1 METPLV
7 INDPSQV
14 AEARSHA
21 ALVARLHGFSEE
33 LGAKAALVVTEAA
46 TNLLKYGGGGTILT
60 RPYAEIDH
68 AGIEVLALDRGPG
81 MAHLDI
87 STQDGHST
95 SGSLGLGLGGIQRVS
110 SFHEIYTGDSLGT
123 AILARLRSDQAVEPA
138 GRPRQWLTVGGLST
152 PKVGEESCG
161 DAWATRWV
169 AGALWV
175 TAVDGLGHGPQAARA
190 SHEAVRVFQEA
201 NPDATPYDVIR
212 AAHGALKATRG
223 AVMAVA
229 VIRPVLGSFEFA
241 GVGNISTALIKP
253 GELRRLP
260 STDGTVGYSVRTIRE
275 QSYSWEPGSILA
287 LSTDGLSTRWNLAGH
302 PGLQRRHPAL
312 IASVLHRDFSRT
324 NDDATIVVVKDE
336 QA

>member
-7 INDPSQV
+7 IQELSQV
-14 AEARSHA
+14 AQARQHA
-21 ALVARLHGFSEE
+21 ALVAQTHGFSEA
-33 LGAKAALVVTEAA
+33 LSAKVALIVTEAA
-46 TNLLKYGGGGTILT
+46 TNLIKYAGGGTILT

-68 AGIEVLALDRGPG
+68 VGLEVLVLDRGPG
-81 MAHLDI
+81 MAHPETSARDGY
-87 STQDGHST
+87 STGGT
-95 SGSLGLGLGGIQRVS
+95 LGLGLGGIARAS
-110 SFHEIYTGDSLGT
+110 SFHEIYTSEKLGT
-123 AILARLRSDQAVEPA
+123 AILARVRSDQPVEPA
-138 GRPRQWLTVGGLST
+138 GRPGQWLTVSGLSV
-152 PKVGEESCG
+152 PKAGQESCG

-190 SHEAVRVFQEA
+190 AHEAIRVFEQA
-201 NPDATPYDVIR
+201 DASATPYDVIR
-212 AAHGALKATRG
+212 NAHVALKATRG

-241 GVGNISTALIKP
+241 GIGNISTLLITP
-253 GELRRLP
+253 EEVRRLP

-275 QSYSWEPGSILA
+275 QSYPWVPGSVLA

-302 PGLQRRHPAL
+302 PGLQQRHPAL
-312 IASVLHRDFSRT
+312 IASVIHRDFWRAS
-324 NDDATIVVVKDE
+324 DDATIVVVKDE